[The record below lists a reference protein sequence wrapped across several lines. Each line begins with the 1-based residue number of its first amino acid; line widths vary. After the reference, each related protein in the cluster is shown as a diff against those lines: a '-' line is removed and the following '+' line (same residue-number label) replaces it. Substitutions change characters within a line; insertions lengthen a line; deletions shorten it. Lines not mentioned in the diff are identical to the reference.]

1 MQFHVWTLLFLFG
14 LSQCPASEILGEL
27 YRVLWRCAIVRRLCP
42 IVTARWRSSQHE
54 ASPSSV
60 CVCWI
65 MSRSSWILR
74 FKKKKKTFTVTKSSY
89 IHLIKTSKKLLIL
102 FYIYLFFMLLNC
114 LISYIHSVQM
124 WRKLVVCFGEN
135 IKVQNGANVYLTCVY
150 CTDSS

>member
-1 MQFHVWTLLFLFG
+1 MFGHFCFCLVYPNVLPVKYWGSYIGFYEDVQLFVG
-14 LSQCPASEILGEL
+14 CVPLSQPGGAL
-27 YRVLWRCAIVRRLCP
+27 ANMRLLQALC
-42 IVTARWRSSQHE
+42 
-54 ASPSSV
+54 V
-60 CVCWI
+60 CVGSCPVVHEYCD
-65 MSRSSWILR
+65 L
-74 FKKKKKTFTVTKSSY
+74 KKKKKTFTVTKSSY